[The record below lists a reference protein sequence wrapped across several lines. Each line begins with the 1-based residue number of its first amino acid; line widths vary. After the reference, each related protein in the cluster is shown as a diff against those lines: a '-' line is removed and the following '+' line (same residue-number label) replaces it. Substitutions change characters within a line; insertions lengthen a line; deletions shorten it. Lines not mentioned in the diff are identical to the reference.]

1 MFFHIYTFCALC
13 NPGAAFNQ
21 GIVGHIQK
29 SVGRC
34 TCRSS
39 HSSRRL
45 ALPPRQGRATQKPTQ
60 NMCTIHPFVSVL
72 TNGYNEDYMNTYP
85 NGHLSLLCHLT
96 GIQVCETL
104 KSQKN
109 KASDKRLFLYVIPPR
124 LFCLSDCF
132 KVRMWQIYNLSLN
145 KENGLVF
152 FFKEMSGFL
161 AFYECPAHARLST
174 LKRTRQARAM
184 ASAQDSMVAPV
195 VMTSSTNKIWR
206 PSKFPGCR
214 TAKMSRT
221 FSRRCRWSKVVW
233 LGLDLVRTT
242 LVVSVGMPVA
252 SDMPHA
258 IQSL

>member
-1 MFFHIYTFCALC
+1 MIMFFHIYTFCALC

-21 GIVGHIQK
+21 GIIGHIQK

-60 NMCTIHPFVSVL
+60 NMHTPPLFASVL
-72 TNGYNEDYMNTYP
+72 TNGHNKGCMNTYP

-109 KASDKRLFLYVIPPR
+109 KASDKRLFLYVVPPLR
-124 LFCLSDCF
+124 FCLSDCF

-145 KENGLVF
+145 KENGWVF
-152 FFKEMSGFL
+152 FFKNMSGFL
-161 AFYECPAHARLST
+161 LFTNARPM
-174 LKRTRQARAM
+174 R
-184 ASAQDSMVAPV
+184 
-195 VMTSSTNKIWR
+195 
-206 PSKFPGCR
+206 G
-214 TAKMSRT
+214 
-221 FSRRCRWSKVVW
+221 
-233 LGLDLVRTT
+233 
-242 LVVSVGMPVA
+242 
-252 SDMPHA
+252 
-258 IQSL
+258 

>member
-1 MFFHIYTFCALC
+1 M
-13 NPGAAFNQ
+13 
-21 GIVGHIQK
+21 
-29 SVGRC
+29 GRC

-72 TNGYNEDYMNTYP
+72 TNGYNEDCMNTYP

-109 KASDKRLFLYVIPPR
+109 KASDKRLFLYVIPPLR
-124 LFCLSDCF
+124 FCLSDCF
-132 KVRMWQIYNLSLN
+132 KVRVWQIYNLSLN

-152 FFKEMSGFL
+152 FFKGMSGFL

-184 ASAQDSMVAPV
+184 VSAQDSMVAPV
-195 VMTSSTNKIWR
+195 VMTSSTNKI
-206 PSKFPGCR
+206 
-214 TAKMSRT
+214 
-221 FSRRCRWSKVVW
+221 
-233 LGLDLVRTT
+233 
-242 LVVSVGMPVA
+242 
-252 SDMPHA
+252 
-258 IQSL
+258 